1 MGGDMPE
8 AGGPPEVVTGLGD
21 EDEDIRRI
29 MQLVD
34 SWRAGAVRAED
45 MVEGVEEALRSRRAR
60 ETGSAV
66 LSSDD
71 MVDLSAMTRNASE
84 ADVHR
89 DNVSL
94 SAAEIILRLMNG

>member
-1 MGGDMPE
+1 MQE
-8 AGGPPEVVTGLGD
+8 AGGPPEVVTGSDDG
-21 EDEDIRRI
+21 DEDIRRI

-45 MVEGVEEALRSRRAR
+45 MAGGVGEVLRSRRAR
-60 ETGSAV
+60 TTGSAV

-71 MVDLSAMTRNASE
+71 MTDLSALTRNASE
-84 ADVHR
+84 ADVRR